1 MLVSGKKWNKKEA
14 QAGEAT
20 WQAHQPT
27 TRESNGPGVMSF
39 VVWPTVYLSINQTKL
54 WVNYFK

>member
-1 MLVSGKKWNKKEA
+1 MLASGKKWNKKEA
-14 QAGEAT
+14 QTGEAT

-39 VVWPTVYLSINQTKL
+39 VVWPTCFGRHRSDIVRLML
-54 WVNYFK
+54 F